1 MNYYGI
7 LTNYEER
14 MEANLEQY
22 SRPEKAGAFHLRLD
36 YRTWAS
42 ECACSVTS
50 PMRTPARRFALPAG
64 VMPKSTTHPGSALLS
79 ISPGSPLI
87 AFGAAHWKRTPE
99 GILTGLWRKR

>member
-1 MNYYGI
+1 MNHYGI
-7 LTNYEER
+7 LTNYEEH

-64 VMPKSTTHPGSALLS
+64 ATPKSTTHPYTTIDFARVLTKGLLRCA
-79 ISPGSPLI
+79 IV
-87 AFGAAHWKRTPE
+87 KCRD
-99 GILTGLWRKR
+99 